1 MKKIANARGSIEL
14 YINTDVM
21 MLSYTLEIVI
31 IGAAL
36 PFSSPPL
43 PPLPDQHLHSLADFT
58 RALLL
63 LARKLAK
70 QFLNKHRELEPL
82 AMYKVALVSQKQQ

>member
-14 YINTDVM
+14 YINIDVM
-21 MLSYTLEIVI
+21 MLSYTVEIVI
-31 IGAAL
+31 MGAAL
-36 PFSSPPL
+36 PFFL
-43 PPLPDQHLHSLADFT
+43 PPLLPPLLDQHLHSLADFT

-70 QFLNKHRELEPL
+70 QF
-82 AMYKVALVSQKQQ
+82 

>member
-31 IGAAL
+31 MGAAL
-36 PFSSPPL
+36 PFFLL